1 MQTLFKSA
9 LLVCVWLSSL
19 LPSFSQTSAVSER
32 FVGSTPCGSIFQPL
46 LAMPPS
52 AACDFIKWEIIFQRD
67 PHTQAPTDFE
77 LRATYGVYQ
86 PNTNLFAGGG
96 TPLTVTGKWDT
107 TQGTKNNPN
116 ALVYRFLDDQPD
128 KTLSFVKM
136 DNNLL
141 HLLYGDKSLM
151 IGTPSHSYTF
161 NKTLP

>member
-1 MQTLFKSA
+1 MQFLFKSV

-19 LPSFSQTSAVSER
+19 LPSFSQALTVSER
-32 FVGSTPCGSIFQPL
+32 FVASTPCGSIFQSL

-67 PHTQAPTDFE
+67 AQTQAATDFQ

-96 TPLTVTGKWDT
+96 TPVTITGKWEIT
-107 TQGTKNNPN
+107 KGTKTNPN
-116 ALVYRFLDDQPD
+116 ALVYRLLADQSD
-128 KTLSFVKM
+128 KMLSFVKM
-136 DNNLL
+136 DDNLL

-161 NKTLP
+161 NKTVR